1 MLLRANLSVF
11 IALIVSRF
19 THSDTHELI
28 FFVVNPCQGHLL
40 ELKLAAINALE
51 YEEFWQLFGEGR
63 HSDFK
68 RLLDEKIGPHLSA
81 HAYAFWKRN
90 ASAFDQCFYKKGYS
104 G

>member
-1 MLLRANLSVF
+1 M
-11 IALIVSRF
+11 
-19 THSDTHELI
+19 
-28 FFVVNPCQGHLL
+28 FFAVNPCQGHLL

-51 YEEFWQLFGEGR
+51 YGEFWQLFGEGR
-63 HSDFK
+63 HPDFK

-90 ASAFDQCFYKKGYS
+90 ASAFDHCFYKKGYS